1 MVFAISLLR
10 TDSKTPALLVALRTD
25 EELYRQALKVYY
37 SMNEMGLAWTDG
49 LERFDD
55 LKKEILGVVKKVVVT
70 VP

>member
-1 MVFAISLLR
+1 
-10 TDSKTPALLVALRTD
+10 
-25 EELYRQALKVYY
+25 
-37 SMNEMGLAWTDG
+37 MNEMGLAWTDG